1 MEGICWTLLYY
12 YRGCPSW
19 TWYYPHHYAPFAS
32 DFVGLNEFSI
42 SFPQG
47 TKPFKPFEQLMA
59 CLPPLSRCGTRGMH
73 VFWVCFMLFGLFSLQ
88 ASSLGVV

>member
-1 MEGICWTLLYY
+1 MQVVNHFMEGICWTLLYY

-19 TWYYPHHYAPFAS
+19 TWYYPHHFAPFAS

-59 CLPPLSRCGTRGMH
+59 CLPPLSK
-73 VFWVCFMLFGLFSLQ
+73 
-88 ASSLGVV
+88 